1 MQLGHSKDHR
11 PDLPQ
16 IKLMAAAWP
25 GGLFLAGDVHAGN
38 AADDSLYL
46 PLYRRV
52 RGLWDQAGSLYVGD
66 CKMAAIE
73 TRAEMAADGD
83 YYPTRLPSTGEVA
96 ARFTARVEAAL
107 TGDAVAK
114 LVEIR
119 GEEGPIARGDDFER
133 ERTARVGGTAHTWIE
148 RVPIIRSETAAESQ
162 ANRPRRRCAA

>member
-1 MQLGHSKDHR
+1 MPATR
-11 PDLPQ
+11 PATPCISRCIAVAVVLT
-16 IKLMAAAWP
+16 
-25 GGLFLAGDVHAGN
+25 
-38 AADDSLYL
+38 
-46 PLYRRV
+46 RT
-52 RGLWDQAGSLYVGD
+52 GSRYVGD

-96 ARFTARVEAAL
+96 AQFTARVEAAL

-119 GEEGPIARGDDFER
+119 GEEGLIARGYEFER
-133 ERTARVGGTAHTWIE
+133 EQTARVGETAHTWTE
-148 RVPIIRSETAAESQ
+148 RVQIIRSEAAAEGQ